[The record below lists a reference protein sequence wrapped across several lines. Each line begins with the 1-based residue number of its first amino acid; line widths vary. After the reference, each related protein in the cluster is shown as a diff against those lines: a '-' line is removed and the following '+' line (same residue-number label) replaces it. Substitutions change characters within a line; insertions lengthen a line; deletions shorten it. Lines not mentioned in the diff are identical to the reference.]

1 MKIEV
6 RTSRVG
12 LMRKMDSDEESRK
25 GSVAEAGKNPLV
37 FPAGFTLNKC
47 EAVKKSFLG
56 ELSRCLRSSA
66 FLLVKAMR
74 EFSRCFFCAKKPYR
88 QPVKLSS
95 SYINK
100 HERKQ
105 KGWYLMGLIVQKFG
119 GTSVG
124 SVEKILNV
132 ANRVIEEKQR
142 GHDVVVV
149 VSAMGKSTDSLVA
162 LAKEITEQP
171 SSREMDMLL
180 TTGEQVT
187 ISLLTMALQN
197 KGYDAVS
204 YTGWQAGIETENI
217 HGNARITNIDTANLK
232 ERLNEGKIAVVA
244 GFQGVT
250 AEGEITTLGR
260 GGSDT
265 TAVALAAAL
274 KADKCD
280 IYTDV
285 PGVFTTDPRYV
296 KTARKL
302 AGISY
307 DEMLELANL
316 GAGVLHP
323 RAVEFAKNYQVP
335 LEVRSSTEK
344 EAGTLIEEESSMEQN
359 LIVRGIAFEDQIT
372 RVTVCGLAS
381 GLTTLSTIFTTLAK
395 QNINVDIIIQSVTGT
410 SKTSISFSVKT
421 EDLKRTV
428 EVLEEYKDA
437 LDYEQIETENRL
449 AKVSIVGSG
458 MISNPGVAAE
468 MFAVLAE
475 KNIQVKMV
483 STSEIKV
490 STVVNEG
497 DMVKAVEAL
506 HDAFEL
512 SKQTA
517 VI

>member
-1 MKIEV
+1 
-6 RTSRVG
+6 
-12 LMRKMDSDEESRK
+12 
-25 GSVAEAGKNPLV
+25 
-37 FPAGFTLNKC
+37 
-47 EAVKKSFLG
+47 
-56 ELSRCLRSSA
+56 
-66 FLLVKAMR
+66 
-74 EFSRCFFCAKKPYR
+74 
-88 QPVKLSS
+88 
-95 SYINK
+95 
-100 HERKQ
+100 
-105 KGWYLMGLIVQKFG
+105 MGLIVQKFG

-124 SVEKILNV
+124 SVEKINNA
-132 ANRVIEEKQR
+132 ANRVIAEKQK
-142 GHDVVVV
+142 GHQVVVV
-149 VSAMGKSTDSLVA
+149 VSAMGKSTDALVS
-162 LAKEITEQP
+162 LAKDITDQP
-171 SSREMDMLL
+171 SKREMDMLL
-180 TTGEQVT
+180 ATGEQVT
-187 ISLLTMALQN
+187 ISLLSMALQE

-204 YTGWQAGIETENI
+204 YTGWQAGIRTESV
-217 HGNARITNIDTANLK
+217 HGNARITDIDTTVLADQL
-232 ERLNEGKIAVVA
+232 EQGKVVIVA
-244 GFQGVT
+244 GFQGT
-250 AEGEITTLGR
+250 TEDCEITTLGR

-296 KTARKL
+296 KSARKL

-323 RAVEFAKNYQVP
+323 RAVEFAKNYQLP
-335 LEVRSSTEK
+335 LEVRSSTET

-372 RVTVCGLAS
+372 RVTIYGLTS

-395 QNINVDIIIQSVTGT
+395 RNINVDIIIQTQAGDHDAG
-410 SKTSISFSVKT
+410 ISFSVKS
-421 EDLKRTV
+421 EDADQTV
-428 EVLEEYKDA
+428 EVLEEYKGA
-437 LDYEQIETENRL
+437 LEFEKIETESKL

-458 MISNPGVAAE
+458 MVSNPGVAAE

-475 KNIQVKMV
+475 KNILIKMV

-490 STVVNEG
+490 STVVSEN

-512 SKQTA
+512 SKHPSA
-517 VI
+517 V